1 MSSNAFSRIL
11 SWTVDTIFKGFLVTF
26 LRTTFE
32 YLIGFLF
39 VQLPILCHYMITSG
53 KTNDKSEQQTRVRA
67 KLTDESDP
75 LSAYRAVEVL
85 DKLQTQTEH
94 KVKTL
99 AVIPD
104 LCLKRYADKETMG
117 VREILDV
124 EDEKQPNGK
133 VYKKVF
139 YFNFNQNYLFKKK
152 ILVYNG

>member
-1 MSSNAFSRIL
+1 
-11 SWTVDTIFKGFLVTF
+11 
-26 LRTTFE
+26 
-32 YLIGFLF
+32 
-39 VQLPILCHYMITSG
+39 MITLG
-53 KTNDKSEQQTRVRA
+53 KTNDKSEQQTRIRA

-75 LSAYRAVEVL
+75 SSAYRAVEVL
-85 DKLQTQTEH
+85 DKLQTQIEH

-139 YFNFNQNYLFKKK
+139 NFN
-152 ILVYNG
+152 

>member
-1 MSSNAFSRIL
+1 MPSNTLIHTLSS
-11 SWTVDTIFKGFLVTF
+11 TVNTIFG
-26 LRTTFE
+26 

-39 VQLPILCHYMITSG
+39 VQLPKLCHYIITLG
-53 KTNDKSEQQTRVRA
+53 KIDDKSEQQKRVRA

-75 LSAYRAVEVL
+75 SSAYRAVEVL

-117 VREILDV
+117 VRQILDV

-133 VYKKVF
+133 VFKKVLF
-139 YFNFNQNYLFKKK
+139 FFILIEIIYLKNYL
-152 ILVYNG
+152 VYHG